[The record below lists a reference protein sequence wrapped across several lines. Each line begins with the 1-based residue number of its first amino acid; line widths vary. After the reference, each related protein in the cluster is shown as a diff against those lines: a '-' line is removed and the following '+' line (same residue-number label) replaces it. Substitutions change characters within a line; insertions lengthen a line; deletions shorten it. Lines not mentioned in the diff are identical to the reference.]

1 MIAESLTRLS
11 LFWWVDRIIG
21 SSQPTCCPKFY
32 GSTLI
37 FDAIR
42 RSQMASSYNSIAT
55 TQIIA
60 TLLVHQKKRDKKR
73 ENLIQAVQHS
83 HLQTQVANA
92 KDDEARFLRQ
102 ENQDDYHT
110 INFGACY
117 DQPVR
122 IACAL
127 CYKQIFPGYGVD
139 VPKRKS
145 QCLAPLFVCLVLY
158 NGGSL
163 NAAMQFLR
171 QENQDDY
178 HTINFGACYD
188 QPARI
193 ACALLEFMVTFFA
206 WISHMIYY
214 HGNQKYPCQVGTGS
228 SQFLVLL
235 ASFRFEVLNLLPC
248 FCLLA
253 IQWFCRFWV
262 HSKIHLKF

>member
-1 MIAESLTRLS
+1 
-11 LFWWVDRIIG
+11 
-21 SSQPTCCPKFY
+21 
-32 GSTLI
+32 
-37 FDAIR
+37 
-42 RSQMASSYNSIAT
+42 MASSYNSIA

-145 QCLAPLFVCLVLY
+145 QILLVCLFVCLVVY

-163 NAAMQFLR
+163 NTTTQFLR

-178 HTINFGACYD
+178 DTINFGVCYD
-188 QPARI
+188 QPVRI
-193 ACALLEFMVTFFA
+193 ACALCYKQIFPGYGVVGSDLEQSVFDLFFFTEEA
-206 WISHMIYY
+206 
-214 HGNQKYPCQVGTGS
+214 
-228 SQFLVLL
+228 
-235 ASFRFEVLNLLPC
+235 
-248 FCLLA
+248 
-253 IQWFCRFWV
+253 
-262 HSKIHLKF
+262 

>member
-42 RSQMASSYNSIAT
+42 RSQTASSYNSIAT
-55 TQIIA
+55 KIIA
-60 TLLVHQKKRDKKR
+60 TLLVHYKRGDKKR

-83 HLQTQVANA
+83 HLQTQVANP

-127 CYKQIFPGYGVD
+127 CWQVD
-139 VPKRKS
+139 
-145 QCLAPLFVCLVLY
+145 LTWL
-158 NGGSL
+158 
-163 NAAMQFLR
+163 
-171 QENQDDY
+171 
-178 HTINFGACYD
+178 
-188 QPARI
+188 
-193 ACALLEFMVTFFA
+193 
-206 WISHMIYY
+206 
-214 HGNQKYPCQVGTGS
+214 
-228 SQFLVLL
+228 
-235 ASFRFEVLNLLPC
+235 
-248 FCLLA
+248 
-253 IQWFCRFWV
+253 
-262 HSKIHLKF
+262 